1 MISGEAKNFM
11 KYDGT
16 KNNTRIGIDKIMMII
31 LKICD
36 KFYFF
41 LSKIIS
47 ILIATPMPVPIS
59 IPIVREREIY

>member
-1 MISGEAKNFM
+1 M

-16 KNNTRIGIDKIMMII
+16 KNNTRIGIDKIMMIL

-41 LSKIIS
+41 LSNIIS